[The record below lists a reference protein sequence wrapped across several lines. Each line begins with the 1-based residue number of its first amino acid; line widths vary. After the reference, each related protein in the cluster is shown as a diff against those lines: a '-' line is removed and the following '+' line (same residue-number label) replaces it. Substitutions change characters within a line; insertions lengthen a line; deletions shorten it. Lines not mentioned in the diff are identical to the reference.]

1 METMSCTITGHR
13 PTRFKWK
20 YNERDEGCQRLKRRL
35 RDQLICAYEQGV
47 HRFYTG
53 GALGVDLWAGEILVR
68 LKEQPEFAEIELMIA
83 LPFEG
88 YNVEWDKHSRSRMD
102 FLIKHSQETVVV
114 GERGQPPTACYRKRN
129 EYMVNRS
136 QYLIAVFDQEKNRRS
151 GTQQTVN
158 FAKKKLLR
166 IIYIHPD
173 TAAVTGFQ
181 LSGGSPMLGME

>member
-1 METMSCTITGHR
+1 METLSCTITGHR

-20 YNERDEGCQRLKRRL
+20 YNERDEGCRRLKRRL
-35 RDQLICAYEQGV
+35 RDQLVCMYERGV
-47 HRFYTG
+47 RRFYTG
-53 GALGVDLWAGEILVR
+53 GALGVDLWAGEILLR
-68 LKEQPEFAEIELMIA
+68 LKEQPDFAEIELMIA

-88 YNVEWDKHSRSRMD
+88 YNAEWDKRSQARID

-136 QYLIAVFDQEKNRRS
+136 QYLIAVFDREKNQRS
-151 GTQQTVN
+151 GTLQTVN
-158 FAKKKLLR
+158 FAKKKHLR

-173 TAAVTGFQ
+173 TGAVSSIQ
-181 LSGGSPMLGME
+181 